1 MSDYSLQ
8 VDLRKMMADADE
20 IQSQAQAFNAQ
31 KSDMFQYGRDLDAMW
46 EGDASQKFAQRLQ
59 ADEPA
64 FDELYQVIM
73 EFCTVVRDSATDFEQ
88 TERAIQ
94 ADIGNRGR

>member
-8 VDLRKMMADADE
+8 VSLPKMRADADE
-20 IQSQAQAFNAQ
+20 IQNQAQAFNNQ
-31 KSDMFQYGRDLDAMW
+31 KSEMFQFGRELDAMW
-46 EGDASQKFAQRLQ
+46 EGDASQKFAQRLH

-73 EFCTVVRDSATDFEQ
+73 EFCTVVRDSANDFEN
-88 TERAIQ
+88 TELRIQ
-94 ADIGNRGR
+94 SDIGNRGR